1 MYVSRILFLI
11 IGTLLAAAVPFETV
25 LAGGDAL
32 KGRAF
37 AEKNCGKCHAL
48 DIEGES
54 PLEQAPAFRT
64 FGEKWPVE
72 SLAESLA
79 EGIVTGHADMPEFVL
94 SPDEIGDFLGYLRS
108 LQPGVE
114 PGSQQPE

>member
-1 MYVSRILFLI
+1 MYSDRTFYAIMTCFVIVMLQSNI
-11 IGTLLAAAVPFETV
+11 AMADSDVE
-25 LAGGDAL
+25 
-32 KGRAF
+32 KGRMF

-48 DIEGES
+48 GLDGES
-54 PLEQAPAFRT
+54 PHEAAPAFRT

-94 SPDEIGDFLGYLRS
+94 TPEEIGDFLGYLRS
-108 LQPGVE
+108 LEQR
-114 PGSQQPE
+114 

>member
-1 MYVSRILFLI
+1 MNFSRTGFLI
-11 IGTLLAAAVPFETV
+11 AATFLIMIVQFDIAR
-25 LAGGDAL
+25 ADGDVD

-37 AEKNCGKCHAL
+37 AEKNCVKCHAL
-48 DIEGES
+48 GIEGES
-54 PLEQAPAFRT
+54 PLEKAPPFRT

-108 LQPGVE
+108 LQPGI
-114 PGSQQPE
+114 QQPE

>member
-1 MYVSRILFLI
+1 MYSDRILCTILVCCVI
-11 IGTLLAAAVPFETV
+11 VTLLPSIAMAD
-25 LAGGDAL
+25 GDVE
-32 KGRAF
+32 KGRIF

-48 DIEGES
+48 GRDGES
-54 PLEQAPAFRT
+54 PHEAAPAFRT

-94 SPDEIGDFLGYLRS
+94 TPEEIGDFLGYLRS
-108 LQPGVE
+108 LEQR
-114 PGSQQPE
+114 

>member
-1 MYVSRILFLI
+1 MYILRVFLL
-11 IGTLLAAAVPFETV
+11 TAFALMAASVPFDIV
-25 LAGGDAL
+25 LADGDIL

-48 DIEGES
+48 GIEGES
-54 PLEQAPAFRT
+54 PLEKAPAFRT

-94 SPDEIGDFLGYLRS
+94 SPDEIGDFLAYLRS